1 MNLEAGQESGGYV
14 KDRLDEALRNK
25 VDEIE
30 EKRIAEEAEKAKF
43 EKMSKQQKD
52 QYKLKNRA
60 KLEKKKKK
68 TLFME
73 ERDIHESYQL
83 LLSEHH
89 KRVKQRT
96 KQKLAVV
103 ASLMSKSSLN
113 TNDNYTND
121 NNANRSGGN
130 KSDAKLNPWQQR
142 GLKSTQSN
150 GKQGNLLSL
159 DIPMIVIPKTL

>member
-1 MNLEAGQESGGYV
+1 M
-14 KDRLDEALRNK
+14 
-25 VDEIE
+25 DEIE

-43 EKMSKQQKD
+43 EKMSNQQKD

-103 ASLMSKSSLN
+103 ASLMSKNSL
-113 TNDNYTND
+113 TTND
-121 NNANRSGGN
+121 NNTNNNDANGNGGN
-130 KSDAKLNPWQQR
+130 KSD
-142 GLKSTQSN
+142 
-150 GKQGNLLSL
+150 
-159 DIPMIVIPKTL
+159 V

>member
-1 MNLEAGQESGGYV
+1 MYV

-43 EKMSKQQKD
+43 EKMTKQQKE
-52 QYKLKNRA
+52 QYKIKNRA

-73 ERDIHESYQL
+73 ERDVHESYQL

-89 KRVKQRT
+89 KRVKLRT

-103 ASLMSKSSLN
+103 ASLMNKN
-113 TNDNYTND
+113 TLQPPNNSGTNINDAGD
-121 NNANRSGGN
+121 NVNN
-130 KSDAKLNPWQQR
+130 KSEIKLNPWQQR
-142 GLKSTQSN
+142 
-150 GKQGNLLSL
+150 QGSKGGQTNE
-159 DIPMIVIPKTL
+159 KKG